1 MNMKRILDLWKDQQS
16 TLNGWI
22 SLNNAFGAEVM
33 AYAGFDTLTIDT
45 QHGVSDYSSLIPMLQ
60 AIKPIPTFVRVPWLE
75 ESSIMKSLDAGVNGI
90 ICPMINS
97 KKDAQRLVKSC
108 YYPPY
113 GERSFGPI
121 RAKFLYK
128 QNYFEVAKEETFV
141 FAMIETKEAFENLE
155 EILSVEGIDG
165 VYIGP
170 ADLSCSL
177 GVTPKFDQEDEV
189 VFQAIKLILQKT
201 KKYQKF
207 CGIHNGSAAYAK
219 KMEKLGFNFL
229 TLGSDAIFMLEGA
242 KKIIQDFHCN

>member
-1 MNMKRILDLWKDQQS
+1 M
-16 TLNGWI
+16 
-22 SLNNAFGAEVM
+22 
-33 AYAGFDTLTIDT
+33 
-45 QHGVSDYSSLIPMLQ
+45 
-60 AIKPIPTFVRVPWLE
+60 
-75 ESSIMKSLDAGVNGI
+75 
-90 ICPMINS
+90 
-97 KKDAQRLVKSC
+97 KSC